1 MLTVITLFQ
10 PYPNVNSYN
19 PISALPQCQ
28 AVMTGYVR
36 VENTLDDVYVDG
48 NYVSAT
54 GGQLLT
60 FSAPDN
66 WQVLTIDAWSAVSP
80 KSLIASLGPNTYTQS
95 STWKCSPTTFPDWKN
110 IGYDDSAWDSPLE
123 LGGFDPLLHGSMDTR
138 AKLIWG
144 SACTGYCYCRT
155 TRSAGVVPTSLPIE
169 TSDAMETTTVIA
181 TTAAETTEPIEVSTT
196 ASVPICDV
204 GMRMSG
210 TYFTRPPPGVTTV
223 AMETMTRVV
232 VVGGKVTCGQLCLT
246 NATLCHHSVSVT
258 CVPPS
263 DGCCGYLY
271 DVTTSSCDLLK
282 YSTSNQMNVPGL
294 IGVKLFQI
302 KSD

>member
-10 PYPNVNSYN
+10 AYPNVNCYN

-80 KSLIASLGPNTYTQS
+80 KTLIASLGPNTYTQS
-95 STWKCSPTTFPDWKN
+95 STWKCSPTTFPGWKN

-155 TRSAGVVPTSLPIE
+155 TRSAGVVP
-169 TSDAMETTTVIA
+169 
-181 TTAAETTEPIEVSTT
+181 
-196 ASVPICDV
+196 ICDV
-204 GMRMSG
+204 GINMAG

-271 DVTTSSCDLLK
+271 DVTTRSCDLLK
-282 YSTSNQMNVPGL
+282 YSAGSQMNVTGV